1 MSNFKS
7 QEDLRYIV
15 ESSKENQSLTIEE
28 LATLLER
35 NKHKFIFY
43 SYFGGMGGEFILNYL
58 TDNVPNIIKQK
69 DAKLMEDFYMM
80 GWDGGTNKFYFAD
93 TIFCHYFLYAGMK
106 SESSGITGASNFTE
120 LAEKILTGLK
130 TDCYGYPEHDFNTLI
145 ELDKHKDMRYLVKV
159 HNIYDELTLFKDSKM
174 IRTNPGEWQK
184 HCGMLCL
191 AKNET
196 LHVYSKEDKKIRIKI
211 LSFLS
216 KGDDPFLEE
225 INYKEVRKDAVHNSI
240 ETVNKYLSKIIEDD
254 NIPLYNNTI
263 SMALQPDNYALD
275 MSTIPAE
282 EINTKEMIRKLYFS
296 DYTDD
301 NSDTSFSTPPDI
313 PYNELRV
320 SEYDFNDIGNGIWI
334 KEEFGIDIKK
344 FRDAFDDWYDENIKL
359 LNDLGLTNHHIPKKS
374 SYVPRKRPGYRER
387 HPYGLVTRYRNGSNT
402 RRN

>member
-1 MSNFKS
+1 MAKFKS
-7 QEDLRYIV
+7 IEELRSLV
-15 ESSKENQSLTIEE
+15 ESSKNNHSLTIDE

-69 DAKLMEDFYMM
+69 DAKLMEDFYML
-80 GWDGGTNKFYFAD
+80 GWDGGTNKHYFAD

-145 ELDKHKDMRYLVKV
+145 ELDKHEDMRYLVKV
-159 HNIYDELTLFKDSKM
+159 HNLYDELTLFKDSKM

-184 HCGMLCL
+184 HCGMVCL

-196 LHVYSKEDKKIRIKI
+196 LHVYSKEDKIKRISI
-211 LSFLS
+211 LSHLS

-225 INYKEVRKDAVHNSI
+225 INHKEVKKDAPHNSI
-240 ETVNKYLSKIIEDD
+240 ETVNNYLSKIIEDD

-263 SMALQPDNYALD
+263 SMALQPDNYGLD
-275 MSTIPAE
+275 MARIPAE
-282 EINTKEMIRKLYFS
+282 DINNKETLHKLYFS
-296 DYTDD
+296 DFMNEDSD
-301 NSDTSFSTPPDI
+301 NSFDTATIS
-313 PYNELRV
+313 YNVRV
-320 SEYDFNDIGNGIWI
+320 SDYDFNDIGNG
-334 KEEFGIDIKK
+334 KLVKDEFGLDVEK
-344 FRDAFDDWYDENIKL
+344 FRDAFDDWYDKNIEL
-359 LNDLGLTNHHIPKKS
+359 LNEFRLHNHHIPKKS
-374 SYVPRKRPGYRER
+374 SYVPRDKRYN
-387 HPYGLVTRYRNGSNT
+387 GLVTMDRTARLYQKLQKKKT
-402 RRN
+402 